1 MKHGILFALPLL
13 VALMAAA
20 KPKLPKQLKKNFAFV
35 PAGMAIVGNDTM
47 SLQAF
52 YMMTSEVSNEE
63 YKRYLSYLE
72 AKGDKQVMASAR
84 IRNEN
89 WEKFLKSPAF
99 SKDYHTH
106 SAFAKYPVVN
116 ISYIGAQGYCDFRT
130 AEINKLLAKSGLKIK
145 VRLPF
150 HAEIVRAGVGDNYSR
165 LYPWEYAGVRNKKG
179 DFMSNHLAENTSN
192 VAPGQADNSDILAPV
207 KSYFPSPLGFYNL
220 SGNAAEMTN
229 IPGVA
234 VGGSFTNKANEVT
247 LQSKLN
253 YEESAC
259 NVGFRVV
266 FTWQA
271 E

>member
-1 MKHGILFALPLL
+1 MKYGILFALPWLI
-13 VALMAAA
+13 ALMATI

-35 PAGMAIVGNDTM
+35 PAGMAIVGNDTIW
-47 SLQAF
+47 LQSF
-52 YMMTSEVSNEE
+52 YMMTTEVSNEE
-63 YKRYLSYLE
+63 FKRYLTYLE
-72 AKGDKQVMASAR
+72 TKGDKQALESAR

-89 WEKFLKSPAF
+89 WDKFLKSPAF
-99 SKDYHTH
+99 SKAYHTH
-106 SAFAKYPVVN
+106 SAFEKYPVVN
-116 ISYIGAQGYCDFRT
+116 VSYLGAQGYCDFRT
-130 AEINKLLAKSGLKIK
+130 DELNKLLAKSGLQIK

-150 HAEIVRAGVGDNYSR
+150 HSEIVRAGVGDNYNR
-165 LYPWEYAGVRNKKG
+165 LYPWDFDGVRNKKG
-179 DFMSNHLAENTSN
+179 EFICNHLAETSYKNTSSQ
-192 VAPGQADNSDILAPV
+192 VDNTDLLAPV

-234 VGGSFTNKANEVT
+234 VGGSFLNKAHEVT

-266 FTWQA
+266 FTWKV